1 MTTNYQY
8 FAELFKPTTRRL
20 LLGQVKA
27 GKTFSEIQR
36 MYLKGNGFLN
46 IIVVLNSTSAVRQT
60 FEQCLEVGF
69 IPENI
74 LTPKDLKHNKGV
86 YSSLNNKILIVN
98 INKAYSAKVCD
109 LISEAHSQSLRINY
123 TSDEYDLTAALL
135 NTKKAKAFHKVER
148 RWLLTLR
155 EDDIYTAVSA
165 TNAVGYYSRLDW
177 TEVKIVFP
185 WSTSYKGL
193 RETKV
198 VTLDDMTAANLA
210 DGKIYDNLIAR
221 IKSQNTCTKKALI
234 KVTNL
239 VNYNTDNDKTLLSIR
254 DQLLAKGV
262 NAVAMYAN
270 NVPSQEE
277 YDSAV
282 VVVAG
287 QLANR
292 TIEFKNIYTQY
303 LDFGADLWD
312 AAIIQSLRLLGAR
325 DWTPILY
332 ISQSKRPRLDA
343 AIKEELRFLD
353 APPEFWKLE
362 NRQDQIIDPNSIPLP
377 SKIAGQ
383 SRQKLVAEP
392 QEILELEEYVGRLA
406 AMYPMIDDLVETS
419 RGTRIYGNH
428 DLPYVIKNVINT
440 FSKSRIQP
448 DRNLLLPDNNG
459 VLPVE
464 GTMSKAIKLG
474 VYYQEGMTQ
483 FAAYY
488 VDPTTYELKIA
499 LWQLTALDNKG
510 VKFSVQT
517 ENRTAA

>member
-8 FAELFKPTTRRL
+8 FAELFKPDTLRL

-27 GKTFSEIQR
+27 GKTFSELQR
-36 MYLKGNGFLN
+36 MYLEGDGFLN
-46 IIVVLNSTSAVRQT
+46 IIVVLNSKSAVQQT

-86 YSSLNNKILIVN
+86 YSDLNNKILIVN

-109 LISEAHSQSLRINY
+109 LISEAHSQSLRVNY
-123 TSDEYDLTAALL
+123 TSDEYDLNAALL

-165 TNAVGYYSRLDW
+165 TNAVGYYSKLNW
-177 TEVKIVFP
+177 TEVKLVPP

-198 VTLDDMTAANLA
+198 STLDDITAANLA
-210 DGKIYDNLIAR
+210 DGKVYDNLIAR
-221 IKSQNTCTKKALI
+221 IKSENTRTKKALI

-270 NVPSQEE
+270 NIPSQED
-277 YDSAV
+277 YDNAV

-332 ISQSKRPRLDA
+332 ISQSKKPRLDA

-353 APPEFWKLE
+353 APPEFWELE

-377 SKIAGQ
+377 RKIAGQ
-383 SRQKLVAEP
+383 SRQKLKAEP
-392 QEILELEEYVGRLA
+392 QETLELGEYVGRLA
-406 AMYPMIDDLVETS
+406 AMYPIIDDIVETS
-419 RGTRIYGNH
+419 QGTRKYGDKTTTYIVNS
-428 DLPYVIKNVINT
+428 LINT
-440 FSKSRIQP
+440 FSKDRIQP
-448 DRNLLLPDNNG
+448 DRSLVLPDSTG
-459 VLPVE
+459 TIPPA
-464 GTMSKAIKLG
+464 GTMSQAIKLG

-517 ENRTAA
+517 ENRAAA

>member
-1 MTTNYQY
+1 
-8 FAELFKPTTRRL
+8 
-20 LLGQVKA
+20 
-27 GKTFSEIQR
+27 
-36 MYLKGNGFLN
+36 
-46 IIVVLNSTSAVRQT
+46 
-60 FEQCLEVGF
+60 
-69 IPENI
+69 
-74 LTPKDLKHNKGV
+74 
-86 YSSLNNKILIVN
+86 
-98 INKAYSAKVCD
+98 
-109 LISEAHSQSLRINY
+109 
-123 TSDEYDLTAALL
+123 
-135 NTKKAKAFHKVER
+135 HKVER

-277 YDSAV
+277 YDNAV

-292 TIEFKNIYTQY
+292 TIEFKNIYSQY

-312 AAIIQSLRLLGAR
+312 AAIIQSLRL
-325 DWTPILY
+325 
-332 ISQSKRPRLDA
+332 
-343 AIKEELRFLD
+343 
-353 APPEFWKLE
+353 
-362 NRQDQIIDPNSIPLP
+362 
-377 SKIAGQ
+377 
-383 SRQKLVAEP
+383 
-392 QEILELEEYVGRLA
+392 
-406 AMYPMIDDLVETS
+406 
-419 RGTRIYGNH
+419 
-428 DLPYVIKNVINT
+428 
-440 FSKSRIQP
+440 
-448 DRNLLLPDNNG
+448 
-459 VLPVE
+459 
-464 GTMSKAIKLG
+464 
-474 VYYQEGMTQ
+474 
-483 FAAYY
+483 
-488 VDPTTYELKIA
+488 
-499 LWQLTALDNKG
+499 
-510 VKFSVQT
+510 
-517 ENRTAA
+517 